1 MIGKGQVVIN
11 RFRDADGLQLIA
23 AVARGKCEAMGAI
36 SRIVAADVDQGVNVK
51 AA

>member
-11 RFRDADGLQLIA
+11 RFRNADCLQLIA
-23 AVARGKCEAMGAI
+23 TAACGKCEAMGGI
-36 SRIVAADVDQGVNVK
+36 SRIVATDVDQEVNVK